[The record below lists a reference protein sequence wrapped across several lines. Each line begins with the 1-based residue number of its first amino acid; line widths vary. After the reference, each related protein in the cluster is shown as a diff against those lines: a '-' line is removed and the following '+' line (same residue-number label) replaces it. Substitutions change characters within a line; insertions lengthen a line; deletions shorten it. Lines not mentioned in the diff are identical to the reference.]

1 MNSFGLNIYDLLY
14 HDQLVLSRSAANE
27 LEQLLG
33 GRSSEETPDA
43 EQADDAPAPK
53 RKRTRKTEQE
63 AA

>member
-1 MNSFGLNIYDLLY
+1 VNSFGLNIYDLLY

-27 LEQLLG
+27 LEELLG
-33 GRSSEETPDA
+33 GKTSEDA
-43 EQADDAPAPK
+43 GEAESGEEAPVK